1 MTTTYPVTIAQHA
14 ISEQPKFYSFL
25 NANVI
30 RRAGFMAL
38 ILGTALTLANQSGAV
53 FGDEAVQILPLVLVY
68 ATPFIVVAFSQ
79 MLGARR
85 AHIDARGAHALPREN
100 SVTTALSHAIPLR
113 SVAMGLIVGSV
124 NTSIVVFAALMDG
137 AGLANLP
144 VALIGQAFV
153 LPMLFGLLSQT
164 ISYRRAAR
172 RIAERLQ
179 GTAP

>member
-1 MTTTYPVTIAQHA
+1 MTTTYPGTIAEHA
-14 ISEQPKFYSFL
+14 VCEQPKFFSFL

-30 RRAGFMAL
+30 RRAGIVTL
-38 ILGTALTLANQSGAV
+38 ILGTALTLANQTGAV
-53 FGDEAVQILPLVLVY
+53 FGDGAVQILPLVLVY
-68 ATPFIVVAFSQ
+68 ITPFIVVAFSQ

-85 AHIDARGAHALPREN
+85 AHIDAHRVHALPKE
-100 SVTTALSHAIPLR
+100 SFVTTALSHAIPLR
-113 SVAMGLIVGSV
+113 SAAMGLIVGSV

-137 AGLANLP
+137 ADLADLP

-153 LPMLFGLLSQT
+153 LPMLFGLISQA

-172 RIAERLQ
+172 RIAERVQ